1 MQVGTPAG
9 PATRTVLYTTGE
21 KSPDAGGAE
30 RIGWVSG
37 SSLKIDQSV
46 GLIDLHSGS
55 IFLETILNAFYSSNN

>member
-1 MQVGTPAG
+1 MTLMQVGIPAG

-37 SSLKIDQSV
+37 SCL
-46 GLIDLHSGS
+46 SGS
-55 IFLETILNAFYSSNN
+55 IFLETILNAFYSSNH